1 MKKISLILILMTGL
15 MTGLSAQSKKAVTVK
30 IQTPTVQCE
39 ECKKRIED
47 YMKAEDGVAKIVVDY
62 KRKVATVTYLPD
74 RTNIENVKTGIA
86 NAGYDAD
93 DVKANEDSY
102 KKLPTC
108 CKKTEDGGG
117 HARQ

>member
-1 MKKISLILILMTGL
+1 MKKILLLIALVYGFAWNAD
-15 MTGLSAQSKKAVTVK
+15 AQLQQKKPVTVK
-30 IQTPTVQCE
+30 IATPTVQCE
-39 ECKKRIED
+39 QCKKNIEN
-47 YMKAEDGVAKIVVDY
+47 YMKREDGIGKVVVDY
-62 KRKVATVTYLPD
+62 KRKITTITYLPE

-108 CKKTEDGGG
+108 CKKPEDQ
-117 HARQ
+117 H